1 MSSAFPKIKIWNGMS
16 GERLPVYITVDGK
29 ELHGVKS
36 LCYYA
41 DTESVPTVEVGLD
54 LNMNALDALIELDN
68 AGLHVVLEYSPKTIE
83 EAKMILER
91 ANQDEH

>member
-1 MSSAFPKIKIWNGMS
+1 MSAFPKIKIWNGMS

-29 ELHGVKS
+29 KLEGVRSLH
-36 LCYYA
+36 YYA
-41 DTESVPTVEVGLD
+41 DTESRPTVEVGLD

-68 AGLHVVLEYSPKTIE
+68 AGLHVVFEYSPKTIE

-91 ANQDEH
+91 AQET